1 MKQWIQKYTGI
12 LRSLRITYWL
22 YNLLHIQQLAAN
34 KDKYRQLGVRKRVWQ
49 SIAHADIAKASGDIP
64 WMDKPTTTIEHIQ
77 QQLSRTTLPAIIQEQ
92 LLQWKEKGY
101 LIIPRLFTTEADT
114 INSEIERLKT
124 ERKVDFNFT
133 GRKIMD
139 AWQYSE
145 PISNV
150 FRNKQVLDIFQF
162 IFQKPVI
169 PFQTINFV
177 YGSEQKPHS
186 DSIHMTT
193 EPLGYLAAIWVALED
208 IHEGSGELIF
218 YPGSHT
224 LPYIMSEDYDTGN
237 NALLIGDHNYDR
249 YEDKIAAVIQ
259 QYQLKP
265 HYFHAKKG
273 DVLIWHANLLHGG
286 NIITDK
292 NLTRKSMVA
301 HYYADGVLC
310 YHEISQRPAVIKQ
323 KNTP

>member
-1 MKQWIQKYTGI
+1 MKHWIQKYTGI

-22 YNLLHIQQLAAN
+22 YNLLHIQKLAPN
-34 KDKYRQLGVRKRVWQ
+34 KDKYRQLGVRKQVWQ
-49 SIAHADIAKASGDIP
+49 SIAHADITKASDDIP
-64 WMDKPTTTIEHIQ
+64 WMDKAATTTESIQ
-77 QQLSRTTLPAIIQEQ
+77 QQLAQTAFSSIIQEQ

-101 LIIPRLFTTEADT
+101 LIIPGLFSAEADT
-114 INSEIERLKT
+114 INNEIERLKA

-145 PISNV
+145 PINRV

-169 PFQTINFV
+169 PFQTINFI

-208 IHEGSGELIF
+208 IHEGSGELMY
-218 YPGSHT
+218 YPGSHK
-224 LPYIMSEDYDTGN
+224 LSYIMSEDYDTGN
-237 NALLIGDHNYDR
+237 NALLIGEHNYDR
-249 YEDKIAAVIQ
+249 YEEKVASVIQ
-259 QYQLKP
+259 AHNLQP

-273 DVLIWHANLLHGG
+273 DILIWHANLLHGG
-286 NIITDK
+286 NCIINK

-310 YHEISQRPAVIKQ
+310 YHEISQRPAVIKGS
-323 KNTP
+323 